1 MTMTM
6 IGIMIVKNDN
16 DDEHDI
22 NDNTKKNHQKKKKK
36 KLMPQLGRPT
46 EGSVCFAWILLKP
59 SPQ

>member
-1 MTMTM
+1 MTITM

-22 NDNTKKNHQKKKKK
+22 NDNTKKKQKKK
-36 KLMPQLGRPT
+36 KLMPKLGRPT

>member
-1 MTMTM
+1 
-6 IGIMIVKNDN
+6 MIVKNDN

-22 NDNTKKNHQKKKKK
+22 NDNTKKNQKKKNK